1 MKILLVHPDDSVASE
16 LATAEMA
23 WDRIVDLG
31 WSGRYFYAQQAAHFG
46 CPVLSI
52 YDLLDHE
59 QHRCRL
65 RELLAVGLDQLVDSE
80 SIDWWDAFSGPL
92 YKQFEQLMLASILAE
107 QVPEG
112 AEIFAT
118 RPHFV
123 TQALALLIR
132 CQIRILLPKRE
143 TRSGIGA
150 NRFLK
155 KISVLGPVQIS
166 EIVFDKWD
174 ADYRLRRL
182 ISPRRSESK
191 ARAVLLP
198 SAYVNVSRAQL
209 AYARMLP
216 HRQFLLVVTR
226 ASGRRVQL
234 PANVELRSLAAYAPG
249 VLPPTENERVR
260 LLKKW
265 EELQKDRFAA
275 HRVLELAT
283 TLHLLDGFPGFLKT
297 GLRVRDA
304 WREVIANEP
313 IEAVFSADEHNPF
326 TRLPTVLA
334 KARNLRTVV
343 CDHGALNLT
352 FGIRRQ
358 CSDLYLASG
367 EMAKDYI
374 TTWCGVPAEKVLVGA
389 PQQSSG
395 SMPSAEKGR
404 RDWIVFFS
412 EPYEVSSGR
421 TQTLY
426 SELLPELCSLARQSN
441 RKVIVKLH
449 PFESLR
455 GRKAMIDKALSAEDR
470 PLVEMREGPMTPD
483 LFERAWFSVTVESSV
498 AVESTTNGVP
508 CFLCAWLDSSW
519 YDYGKQF
526 AKFCAGYQLESPE
539 SIRQIPRLLEGI
551 KISDDT
557 QQALHTSISRDC
569 LDSILFD
576 TARQLT
582 NRERAISARQDSN

>member
-1 MKILLVHPDDSVASE
+1 M
-16 LATAEMA
+16 T
-23 WDRIVDLG
+23 
-31 WSGRYFYAQQAAHFG
+31 
-46 CPVLSI
+46 
-52 YDLLDHE
+52 
-59 QHRCRL
+59 
-65 RELLAVGLDQLVDSE
+65 
-80 SIDWWDAFSGPL
+80 
-92 YKQFEQLMLASILAE
+92 
-107 QVPEG
+107 
-112 AEIFAT
+112 
-118 RPHFV
+118 
-123 TQALALLIR
+123 
-132 CQIRILLPKRE
+132 
-143 TRSGIGA
+143 
-150 NRFLK
+150 
-155 KISVLGPVQIS
+155 

-182 ISPRRSESK
+182 INPRRFESK

-216 HRQFLLVVTR
+216 ERRFLLVVTR

-234 PANVELRSLAAYAPG
+234 PANVELRSLAAYSPG
-249 VLPPTENERVR
+249 VLPPTENESVR

-265 EELQKDRFAA
+265 EELQNDRIAA
-275 HRVLELAT
+275 NRVLGLAT
-283 TLHLLDGFPGFLKT
+283 TLHMFDGFPGFLKT
-297 GLRVRDA
+297 GLRIRDA

-326 TRLPTVLA
+326 TRLPTALA
-334 KARNLRTVV
+334 NARNLRTVV

-358 CSDLYLASG
+358 CSDVYLAAG

-374 TTWCGVPAEKVLVGA
+374 VTWCGNPAEKILVGG
-389 PQQSSG
+389 PQTSSG
-395 SMPSAEKGR
+395 SLPSAGKGR

-412 EPYEVSSGR
+412 EPYEVSSAR

-455 GRKAMIDKALSAEDR
+455 GRKAMIDKALSSEDR

-508 CFLCAWLDSSW
+508 CFLCGWFDSSW

-526 AKFCAGYQLESPE
+526 AKFCAGYQLDSPE

-551 KISDDT
+551 KITDAT
-557 QQALHTSISRDC
+557 QRALHTSISRER
-569 LDSILFD
+569 LDSVLFD
-576 TARQLT
+576 TERLKT

>member
-1 MKILLVHPDDSVASE
+1 MKILLVHPDDSIASG
-16 LATAEMA
+16 AGTGAA

-31 WSGRYFYAQQAAHFG
+31 SSGRHFYAQQAERFG

-52 YDLLDHE
+52 YDLSGHE

-65 RELLAVGLDQLVDSE
+65 RELLAIGLDQLVDSE

-123 TQALALLIR
+123 TQALARLLR
-132 CQIRILLPKRE
+132 YRINILPPKLE
-143 TRSGIGA
+143 VRSGIRA
-150 NRFLK
+150 SRFLK
-155 KISVLGPVQIS
+155 KISALSSAQMT

-182 ISPRRSESK
+182 ISSRRSESNR
-191 ARAVLLP
+191 RAVLLP
-198 SAYVNVSRAQL
+198 SAYVNVSRAQS

-216 HRQFLLVVTR
+216 ERRFLLVVTR
-226 ASGRRVQL
+226 ASGRRVEL
-234 PANVELRSLAAYAPG
+234 PANVELRSLAAYSPG
-249 VLPPTENERVR
+249 VLPPTEKERVR

-265 EELQKDRFAA
+265 EELRNDRFGAN
-275 HRVLELAT
+275 RVLGLAT
-283 TLHLLDGFPGFLKT
+283 ELHVFDGFPGFLKT

-304 WREVIANEP
+304 WREVIANDR
-313 IEAVFSADEHNPF
+313 IEAVLSADEHNPF

-334 KARNLRTVV
+334 RARKLPTVS
-343 CDHGALNLT
+343 CHHGALNMT
-352 FGIRRQ
+352 FGIRPR
-358 CSDLYLASG
+358 CSDIYLASG
-367 EMAKDYI
+367 EMAKDYMI
-374 TTWCGVPAEKVLVGA
+374 TWCGVPAEKILVGG
-389 PQQSSG
+389 PQKSFSSL
-395 SMPSAEKGR
+395 PSTEKRR

-412 EPYEVSSGR
+412 EPYEVSSAR

-449 PFESLR
+449 PFESFR
-455 GRKAMIDKALSAEDR
+455 GRKATIDKALSLEER

-483 LFERAWFSVTVESSV
+483 LFERAWFTVTVESSV

-508 CFLCAWLDSSW
+508 CFLCSWFDASW

-551 KISDDT
+551 KITDAT
-557 QQALHTSISRDC
+557 RQALHTSIGRER
-569 LDSILFD
+569 LDSVLS
-576 TARQLT
+576 TASHLT
-582 NRERAISARQDSN
+582 NCERAISARQDSS